1 MKSKE
6 AILGNEIHKN
16 IEYFIK
22 SKNLSKTEFAQQI
35 NKTPHALNKVMY
47 DLKKGNVSL
56 KNLVIISDGL
66 GVGTEELFKSGSYEK
81 ALNVTLDH
89 EYIQKLIDKVTLGTE
104 FELKELLNDHWKFID
119 KGERIRLGKIFL
131 EHVKSQEIYQH
142 IKFEGIKT
150 NRHVLYKRI

>member
-6 AILGNEIHKN
+6 AILGNEIYKK

-35 NKTPHALNKVMY
+35 DKTPHALNKVMY

-56 KNLVIISDGL
+56 KNLVMISDGL
-66 GVGTEELFKSGSYEK
+66 GVETEELFKAISDEK
-81 ALNVTLDH
+81 ALNITLDR
-89 EYIQKLIDKVTLGTE
+89 ECIQELIDKMALGTE
-104 FELKELLNDHWKFID
+104 FELKELLNDHWKLID
-119 KGERIRLGKIFL
+119 KGERIRLGKTFL
-131 EHVKSQEIYQH
+131 EDVKSQEVYKH